1 MEIYFASKEENN
13 KRREEEFLKLSPEER
28 LIAFIDM
35 ICAPPATP
43 LPDDY
48 VHPND
53 AKGNLVLRKKKDGKK
68 L

>member
-1 MEIYFASKEENN
+1 MEIFFASKDENN
-13 KRREEEFLKLSPEER
+13 KRREEEFLKLSPGER
-28 LIAFIDM
+28 LMAFIDM
-35 ICAPPATP
+35 ICVPPPTP

-53 AKGNLVLRKKKDGKK
+53 AKGNFVIRKKEDGKK